1 MILQIENLIKEYD
14 GRRILDIGKIRIGDG
29 ALCGVIG
36 PNGSGKSTLL
46 NLIAGLMKP
55 TSGSVLYG
63 DETKQAVPYRDM
75 TLVFQTPYLI
85 RTTVWKNIAYPLK
98 LRRWDSNQIEER
110 VSELAEDLGLT
121 PFLKQKG
128 WKLSGG
134 ETQKVALARALSF
147 RPKLLLLD
155 EPTANVDP
163 STTAEIEKMLRKINE
178 RERTTIILVTHD
190 LVQARRLCGEILLM
204 DKGRVIEHGEAEK
217 VLKDPQH
224 ELTKRFLAGE
234 LLT

>member
-1 MILQIENLIKEYD
+1 MMLYFENLIKEYD
-14 GRRILDIGKIRIGDG
+14 GRRILDTGVIRISDG
-29 ALCGVIG
+29 ALCGIIG

-46 NLIAGLMKP
+46 NIAAGLMKP
-55 TSGSVLYG
+55 TSGDIAYG
-63 DETKQAVPYRDM
+63 EERSPQVPYRDM
-75 TLVFQTPYLI
+75 TLVFQAPYLI

-98 LRRWDSNQIEER
+98 LRRWGSQQIEAR
-110 VSELAEDLGLT
+110 VSELAEELGLT

-134 ETQKVALARALSF
+134 EMQKVALARALAF

-178 RERTTIILVTHD
+178 REKTTILVVTHD
-190 LVQARRLCGEILLM
+190 LAQARRLCGEILLL
-204 DKGRVIEHGEAEK
+204 DRGRVIEQGKTTE
-217 VLKDPQH
+217 VLKSPQH
-224 ELTKRFLAGE
+224 EWTKRFLAGE